1 MAYSTPFTPG
11 VTKAY
16 RAVGIGVF
24 DVHVSVA
31 GSYAS
36 TVGTMR
42 LLYAT
47 PPTAYSVP
55 FTTPTASRYRAVG
68 MDAFVVHVSV
78 AGSYASTVA
87 KYRCGSAYPPM
98 A

>member
-36 TVGTMR
+36 TVDTMR
-42 LLYAT
+42 FPDAR
-47 PPTAYSVP
+47 PPTAYRVP
-55 FTTPTASRYRAVG
+55 FTTPRARSKRSVG